1 MKYFITG
8 TSGFI
13 GKHLVKKLL
22 KTKSNKIYSA
32 DKHILDYKHKR
43 LIHEVCDLKQKQSFP
58 DVDIVIHL
66 AAYNGTKYFYQK
78 PLDVVK
84 DNILPT
90 INLVDYYSKKK
101 LKWFIYAGSPESIA
115 GATDFFNLPLP
126 SKESYPFVFN
136 GVKNKRWSYGSSKS
150 LSEQYVMFSGLNY
163 KILRYHNVYGPGQ
176 HDHFISDFIGNVI
189 QGKPKLF
196 GYKNTRSFMYI
207 EDAIDATIKVIQSN
221 KIAKDVIN
229 IGVNF
234 ETSILTVAKMICKLM
249 KVSYKK
255 IILKDHPTG
264 SVKRRCPDVTKL
276 ENIIKFK
283 PRYSLQ
289 KGLEKTIND
298 FKK

>member
-22 KTKSNKIYSA
+22 KIKSNIIFSA
-32 DKHILDYKHKR
+32 DKQILDYKHKR
-43 LIHEVCDLKQKQSFP
+43 LIHEVCDLKTKKDFP
-58 DVDIVIHL
+58 DVDIVVHL
-66 AAYNGTKYFYQK
+66 AAYNGTKYFYKK

-90 INLVDYYSKKK
+90 INLVDHYSKKK

-115 GATDFFNLPLP
+115 GATDFFHLPLP
-126 SKESYPFVFN
+126 SKESYPFVFH

-150 LSEQYVMFSGLNY
+150 LSEQYVMFSELNY

-176 HDHFISDFIGNVI
+176 NDHFIPDFIENVRR
-189 QGKPKLF
+189 GKPKLY

-207 EDAIDATIKVIQSN
+207 EDAIDATMKVIQSN
-221 KIAKDVIN
+221 KITKEIIN

-234 ETSILTVAKMICKLM
+234 EISILTVAKIICKLM

-255 IILKDHPTG
+255 IVLKDHPIG

-276 ENIIKFK
+276 DNIIKFT

-289 KGLEKTIND
+289 KGLKKTINA
-298 FKK
+298 FEK